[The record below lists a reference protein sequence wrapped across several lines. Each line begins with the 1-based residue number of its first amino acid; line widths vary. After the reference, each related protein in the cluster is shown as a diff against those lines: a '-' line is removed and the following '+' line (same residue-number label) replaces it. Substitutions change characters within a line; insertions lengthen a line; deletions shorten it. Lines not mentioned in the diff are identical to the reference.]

1 MRQGCF
7 NARVQNSDAM
17 ALSAALL
24 AVAGDLTQ
32 RIQEGVVARG
42 FADVRPAHGF
52 AFARLAPD
60 GATVTDLAAHL
71 GVTKQAASQLV
82 DEIVRKGYAERR
94 PHPGDARA
102 RLVVLTERG
111 GRAPGRPRRRPPRWW
126 GTGSARSGRVKSAR
140 WAPGWRGSPLEV
152 PSVPPGDGASGD
164 IREYQD
170 FTDVPVSSPD
180 FTACPL
186 ITGSFT
192 DA

>member
-1 MRQGCF
+1 MY
-7 NARVQNSDAM
+7 NSEAM

-32 RIQEGVVARG
+32 RIHDGVTARG
-42 FADVRPAHGF
+42 FADLRPAHGF

-94 PHPGDARA
+94 PHPQDARA

-111 GRAPGRPRRRPPRWW
+111 WACTRAAEEAAAEVVEGWAALL
-126 GTGSARSGRVKSAR
+126 GQGEVCALGECLARI
-140 WAPGWRGSPLEV
+140 APYGPIKPAW
-152 PSVPPGDGASGD
+152 
-164 IREYQD
+164 
-170 FTDVPVSSPD
+170 
-180 FTACPL
+180 
-186 ITGSFT
+186 
-192 DA
+192 